1 MVLATR
7 EFAGGSSSSDGT
19 NSNLNTLEINE
30 FNFEE
35 SHSTRST
42 IEDGYEDESI
52 NITKDN
58 KPLLNNTDNGSLG
71 RIIINMFGNKNDSP
85 FIQNVY
91 LEDDD
96 LNIILAGYQFNRF
109 RLYLYYIFCFLT
121 GGALYLLARWLPK
134 IWIWWVGNVCVMGK
148 AEWVVVENQWGEI
161 AIEYVN
167 RKYYGGTISSVFTID
182 QLDDEDAASHKIY
195 PDEIL
200 HYLHYFD
207 YWKDPSWTSTK
218 ILKKGITRDVHNE
231 REIIFGPNMID
242 VQEKSTLQ
250 LLMDEVLHPFYIFQV
265 FSMILW
271 CLDEYYYYAAC
282 IFIISATSVI
292 NTLIETKQTMHRLR
306 EMSKFVCDVRIFR
319 NGLWR
324 YTSSEDLVP
333 GDVFEISDP
342 NLHVYPCDAI
352 LLTGDC
358 IVNESMLTGE
368 SVPVSKLPITDATL
382 HKMDLTAVN
391 VQPEVSKHFLF
402 SGTKIVRV
410 RRAKNNAISFDN
422 NDDEGVALAL
432 VVRTGFNTTKGSLI
446 RSMLFPKPNKFK
458 FYRDSFRFIGILAI
472 IAGIGFIIS
481 TVNFI
486 RMGVNNHLIIV
497 RALDLITIVVPPAL
511 PTTMSIGTSFSLAR
525 LRKAQIFCISPA
537 RVNIGGKLNV
547 MCFDKTGTLTEDGL
561 DVLGVRCVDQTKN
574 RFSDLHTSADT
585 LSNVNLNDPT
595 VDIKSV
601 TESDFVSILYVM
613 TTCHSLKLVNG
624 ELIGDPLDLK
634 MFEFTKWLLEES
646 GQSSLRPSSS
656 TGISSS
662 TSDQPATHTSMIGT
676 GSIIPTVVRP
686 PGSGQF
692 NLSDL
697 LNNESTSFLELGIIR
712 TFEFVS
718 SLRRM
723 SVLVKRLRS
732 PTMEVYVK
740 GAPEVMREICRP
752 DTIPDDYDELL
763 HYYTHHGFRVIACA
777 SKRFN
782 NLNWMKAQKV
792 KRDQVEQDLQ
802 FLGIIIFE
810 NKLKNSTPP
819 VIEKLMRAKIRQI
832 MCTGDN
838 VLTAVSVS
846 RECGLI
852 NKNTKTYIPR
862 FIEGSSVSPRAE
874 IAWENLDDP
883 KDFLDSKTLKP
894 LIQSVSNYSNEYPL
908 LNASSYDLA
917 VTGDVFRWMV
927 DFADET
933 ALFRMLIKGQIFAR
947 MSPDEKHEL
956 VEKLQLMGYCVGFC
970 GDGANDCGALKAA
983 DVGLSLSEAEAS
995 VAAPFTSR
1003 TMDIG
1008 CVIEVIIEGRAA
1020 LVTSFS
1026 CFKYMALYS
1035 IIQFTTVSLLYVF
1048 DSNLGNFQF
1057 LYIDLFLILPIA
1069 ILMGRTEPYS
1079 RLHPKRPTASLVSRR
1094 VLTSLIGQILIQSGF
1109 QFFVYLLIRKQP
1121 WYKPPDIDPDDKNIV
1136 SFENTVLF
1144 LLSCY
1149 QYILIAAVFSVGP
1162 PYRKSMY
1169 SNVPFIL
1176 STIFLTLLTS
1186 LILLSPSSLMQQIF
1200 ELISIENY
1208 FRWWLLFIA
1217 ALDFILSWLMEK
1229 YVFGHIVQWIGILTG
1244 SKVKVQKKLYK
1255 KVQRELEMN

>member
-7 EFAGGSSSSDGT
+7 EFAGGSSRSDST
-19 NSNLNTLEINE
+19 NPNFNTLEIEE
-30 FNFEE
+30 FDFEE
-35 SHSTRST
+35 NHD
-42 IEDGYEDESI
+42 ILEDNESI
-52 NITKDN
+52 NGTNDSI
-58 KPLLNNTDNGSLG
+58 PLLTNTNKGSFKG
-71 RIIINMFGNKNDSP
+71 GSI
-85 FIQNVY
+85 V
-91 LEDDD
+91 
-96 LNIILAGYQFNRF
+96 IILMGYQFNRF
-109 RLYLYYIFCFLT
+109 RLYLYYILCFLT
-121 GGALYLLARWLPK
+121 GGALYLLARWFPK
-134 IWIWWVGNVCVMGK
+134 MWIWWIGNVCIMGK

-167 RKYYGGTISSVFTID
+167 RKYYGGTISSVFSID
-182 QLDDEDAASHKIY
+182 QLDDEDVACHKSY

-207 YWKDPSWTSTK
+207 YRYIRFICHPGIGKFLQNSFWRDPSWTSTK

-231 REIIFGPNMID
+231 REIIFGPNVID
-242 VQEKSTLQ
+242 IQEKSTLQ
-250 LLMDEVLHPFYIFQV
+250 LLTDEVLHPFYIFQV
-265 FSMILW
+265 FSIILW
-271 CLDEYYYYAAC
+271 GLDEYYYYAAC
-282 IFIISATSVI
+282 IFIITATSVI
-292 NTLIETKQTMHRLR
+292 NTLIETKQTIHRLR

-324 YTSSEDLVP
+324 YVSSEELVP
-333 GDVFEISDP
+333 GDIFEISDP
-342 NLHVYPCDAI
+342 NLHVYPCDAV

-382 HKMDLTAVN
+382 RMLDLTAAN
-391 VQPEVSKHFLF
+391 VRPEVSKHFLF
-402 SGTKIVRV
+402 CGTRIVRV
-410 RRAKNNAISFDN
+410 RKAKSNGISDN

-458 FYRDSFRFIGILAI
+458 FYRDSFRFIGVLAL
-472 IAGIGFIIS
+472 IAVIGFFIS
-481 TVNFI
+481 TINFI
-486 RMGVNNHLIIV
+486 RMGVKYHIIIV

-561 DVLGVRCVDQTKN
+561 DVLGVRCVDQPKN
-574 RFSDLHTSADT
+574 RFSNLHTSADT
-585 LSNVNLNDPT
+585 LSNINLNDPS

-601 TESDFVSILYVM
+601 RGSDFVSILYVM
-613 TTCHSLKLVNG
+613 TTCHSLKLVND

-646 GQSSLRPSSS
+646 GQSSSRPSS
-656 TGISSS
+656 GAKISSS
-662 TSDQPATHTSMIGT
+662 ALTSSAQPATSAIRS
-676 GSIIPTVVRP
+676 GSIVPTVVRP
-686 PGSGQF
+686 PGSEQF

-697 LNNESTSFLELGIIR
+697 LNNENTSYLELGIIR

-763 HYYTHHGFRVIACA
+763 NYYTHHGFRVIACA
-777 SKRFN
+777 SKSFN
-782 NLNWMKAQKV
+782 NLNWVKAQKI
-792 KRDQVEQDLQ
+792 KREQIEQDLQ

-810 NKLKNSTPP
+810 NKLKTGTPP
-819 VIEKLMRAKIRQI
+819 VIENLMRAKVRQI

-838 VLTAVSVS
+838 ILTAVSVS
-846 RECGLI
+846 RECGLV

-862 FIEGSSVSPRAE
+862 FTEGSSVTPRAE
-874 IAWENLDDP
+874 IVWENLDNP
-883 KDFLDSKTLKP
+883 KDLLDSKTLKP
-894 LIQSVSNYSNEYPL
+894 LTQRESNYSNEYPL
-908 LNASSYDLA
+908 LDAPKYDLA
-917 VTGDVFRWMV
+917 VSGDVFRWMV

-933 ALFRMLIKGQIFAR
+933 ALSTMLIKGQIFAR

-1026 CFKYMALYS
+1026 CFKFMALYS
-1035 IIQFTTVSLLYVF
+1035 IIQFTTVSLLYSF
-1048 DSNLGNFQF
+1048 DSNLGNLQF

-1069 ILMGRTEPYS
+1069 ILMGRTEPYP
-1079 RLHPKRPTASLVSRR
+1079 RIYPKRPTASLVSLK
-1094 VLTSLIGQILIQSGF
+1094 VLTSLIGQVLIQSGF
-1109 QFFVYLLIRKQP
+1109 QFFVYFLIRKQP
-1121 WYKPPDIDPDDKNIV
+1121 WYTPPNIDPDGNNIA
-1136 SFENTVLF
+1136 SYENTILF

-1162 PYRKSMY
+1162 PYRKSMF

-1186 LILLSPSSLMQQIF
+1186 FILFFPTSLMQQIF
-1200 ELISIENY
+1200 ELVIIENY
-1208 FRWWLLFIA
+1208 FKWWILFIA
-1217 ALDFILSWLMEK
+1217 TLDFIVSWLMEK
-1229 YVFGHIVQWIGILTG
+1229 YVFGRIAQCIGILVNG
-1244 SKVKVQKKLYK
+1244 KVKVQKKLYK
-1255 KVQRELEMN
+1255 KVQSEL